1 MRPLIR
7 LLAAA
12 LIALS
17 AAPAWA
23 AADLQINTPAIS
35 QLRDSMH
42 NHFHQLRDFFVS
54 GAVGLTADGLV
65 AVRDASLIPL
75 DQRQAVNALVAAE
88 NRDRRALY
96 REIAREN
103 GHPEWE
109 DDVRATFAQR
119 WIDRARPGWWYQ
131 KPNGAWV
138 QK

>member
-1 MRPLIR
+1 MKSLIR
-7 LLAAA
+7 LLAVV
-12 LIALS
+12 IALS

-35 QLRDSMH
+35 QLRESMH
-42 NHFHQLRDFFVS
+42 NHFHQLRDYFAS
-54 GAVGLTADGLV
+54 GAVGVTSDGLL

-75 DQRQAVNALVAAE
+75 DQRQAVNALVAE
-88 NRDRRALY
+88 DNQNRRALY

-109 DDVRATFAQR
+109 NDVRATFAQR
-119 WIDRARPGWWYQ
+119 WIDRSRPGWWYQ
-131 KPNGAWV
+131 KPNGTWV